1 MAEKL
6 FILFCSLG
14 FIGLFVW
21 GFRYLPR
28 ERWQMM
34 AVIPY
39 RKKNSGHWHGTNL
52 TFYGFLI
59 ACAIV
64 VGVLFVLILLQSVS
78 ISLPGVFAVLLLLLA
93 VCLPASRIMARLVEK
108 KRYTFTIGGAF
119 FCGLLLTPWAI
130 VAVNG
135 LFRSSGLQ
143 ELDMMA
149 LLAALSIGY
158 ILGEGLGRLACVSF
172 GCCYGKPLKACSPA
186 IRLLFDRLAFVFTG
200 ATKKAVYEGALEGE
214 KLVPV
219 QGVTCILY
227 TATALFSAHLFL
239 QAHYVA
245 AFLLSLFI
253 SQIWRVISETLRADF
268 RGFNKVSAYQKM
280 SLVALPYSVL
290 LAVLVPGSILPVPSV
305 VQGLAVFSQ
314 PIAMISVQLLWFV
327 LFWIFGRSMVTAAT
341 VSFQVVQ
348 EHI

>member
-1 MAEKL
+1 MAEHL
-6 FILFCSLG
+6 FIVFCSLG
-14 FIGLFVW
+14 FIALFVW
-21 GFRYLPR
+21 GFRCLPQ
-28 ERWQMM
+28 ERWQML

-39 RKKNSGHWHGTNL
+39 RKKNSSHWHGANL

-59 ACAIV
+59 ASAITA
-64 VGVLFVLILLQSVS
+64 GVLFALILLQSVS
-78 ISLPGVFAVLLLLLA
+78 ISLPGVFLVMLLLFA

-119 FCGLLLTPWAI
+119 FCGLLLSPLVI
-130 VAVNG
+130 LAVNVFLRLAG
-135 LFRSSGLQ
+135 SQ
-143 ELDMMA
+143 ELDVMA

-158 ILGEGLGRLACVSF
+158 TLGEGLGRLACVSF
-172 GCCYGKPLKACSPA
+172 GCCYGKPLKDCRPI
-186 IRLLFDRLAFVFTG
+186 IRLVFGRLAFVFTG

-239 QAHYVA
+239 TARYAA
-245 AFLLSLFI
+245 AFLFCLFV
-253 SQIWRVISETLRADF
+253 SQMWRVISETLRADF
-268 RGFNKVSAYQKM
+268 RGFSRVSAYQKM
-280 SLVALPYSVL
+280 SLAALPYSVAAAL
-290 LAVLVPGSILPVPSV
+290 LVPASIVAAPSV
-305 VQGLAVFSQ
+305 MHGLSVFSQ
-314 PIAMISVQLLWFV
+314 PVPMIGVQLLWLG
-327 LFWIFGRSMVTAAT
+327 LFWVFGRSMVTSST

>member
-1 MAEKL
+1 MRSWL
-6 FILFCSLG
+6 YGSVCLGISLSAPG
-14 FIGLFVW
+14 
-21 GFRYLPR
+21 
-28 ERWQMM
+28 
-34 AVIPY
+34 AVADDGGNPVSQ
-39 RKKNSGHWHGTNL
+39 KNSSHWHGANL

-59 ACAIV
+59 ASAIV

-78 ISLPGVFAVLLLLLA
+78 ISLAGVFAVLLLLFT
-93 VCLPASRIMARLVEK
+93 VCVPASRIMARLVEK

-130 VAVNG
+130 LAVNG
-135 LFRSSGLQ
+135 LLRSSGLQ

-172 GCCYGKPLKACSPA
+172 GCCYGKPLKDCSPTT
-186 IRLLFDRLAFVFTG
+186 RLLFSRLSFVFNG

-227 TATALFSAHLFL
+227 TATALFSAHLFF
-239 QAHYVA
+239 QAQYVA
-245 AFLLSLFI
+245 AFLLSLFV
-253 SQIWRVISETLRADF
+253 SQIWRVISETQRADF
-268 RGFNKVSAYQKM
+268 RGFSKVSAYQKM
-280 SLVALPYSVL
+280 SLAALPYSVL
-290 LAVLVPGSILPVPSV
+290 IAILVPVSILPSPSV
-305 VQGLAVFSQ
+305 IQGLSVFSQ
-314 PIAMISVQLLWFV
+314 PLPMLSVQLLWFA
-327 LFWIFGRSMVTAAT
+327 LFWIFGRSMVTAST
-341 VSFQVVQ
+341 VSFQVIQ